1 MTPERSDSESDTG
14 VSRRKFVAGG
24 AAGWASVALAG
35 CNALSPGDDTDT
47 EEPTE
52 TETPEPQP
60 ENYVVTDD
68 ILVGSAGNN
77 PAGAGGFADSCSWT
91 RTFTH
96 GMEPVFKVGVYDPS
110 GEQLGSDEISVAI
123 NIDGGPTEDLAWGGD
138 AEEDPVEEWSGPVW
152 EQIPDDWPTG
162 ETTYTVEVTDND
174 GNFTSVGIASGVF
187 EVVEYDDPGNSYVV
201 TAETYHTST
210 LGDAGSDSQ
219 FISSC
224 NPNYTFDSTG
234 SVGFDIGIWHASSG
248 EMVTPSDEIV
258 DSAQI
263 TFPSDEID
271 TTLELA
277 WGAENNDSWSEGS
290 HAWNAVWK
298 ADSIPDD
305 LSGEYAYEVQ
315 ISGTNGDEEFNDVG
329 VYLGSIYFVN
339 PNASSDDGSS

>member
-1 MTPERSDSESDTG
+1 MTDRSDSESETG

-24 AAGWASVALAG
+24 TAGWASVALAG
-35 CNALSPGDDTDT
+35 CNALSPGDDTET
-47 EEPTE
+47 EEPTD
-52 TETPEPQP
+52 TETPEQQP
-60 ENYVVTDD
+60 EEFVVTDD
-68 ILVGSAGNN
+68 MLAGSGGSN

-96 GMEPVFKVGVYDPS
+96 GMEPIFKVGVYDPS
-110 GEQLGSDEISVAI
+110 GEQLGSDDISVAI
-123 NIDGGPTEDLAWGGD
+123 NIDGGPTADLAWSQD
-138 AEEDPVEEWSGPVW
+138 EDEEAEPEWSGPVW
-152 EQIPDDWPTG
+152 KQIPEDWPTG
-162 ETTYTVEVTDND
+162 EASYTVEVTDND

-187 EVVEYDDPGNSYVV
+187 EVVEYDDPGNNYVV

-210 LGDAGSDSQ
+210 LGDAGDGSQ

-224 NPNYTFDSTG
+224 NPDYTFDSTG

-271 TTLELA
+271 TTLDLE

-298 ADSIPDD
+298 ADSISDD
-305 LSGEYAYEVQ
+305 LNGEYTYEVQ
-315 ISGTNGDEEFNDVG
+315 ISGTNGDKEFNNVG
-329 VYLGSIYFVN
+329 VYLGSVYFVN
-339 PNASSDDGSS
+339 PNASSDGSGS